1 MHFLLF
7 CSNSSTLL
15 VLVDSILSL
24 LMSRYCMGIAYLFR
38 PGALTLALCVRVS
51 LKLSIIVLP

>member
-7 CSNSSTLL
+7 CSNSSALL

-24 LMSRYCMGIAYLFR
+24 LMSRHCMGIAYLFR
-38 PGALTLALCVRVS
+38 LGTLTLALCVRVS